1 MNSRSIAVITVI
13 VTAAACGGGGGSG
26 SNGSPGSGYPSS
38 PSTPSTPTVPAN
50 TMIATTMLTFNPT
63 DITVAKGTT
72 VAFVIQ
78 DTTHQ
83 IYFTGAG
90 KPPDFPAAQNTTQ
103 TATFANVGSY
113 GVYCKIHS
121 YMRGSVTVQ

>member
-1 MNSRSIAVITVI
+1 MNTRLLTVVAVL
-13 VTAAACGGGGGSG
+13 VTAAACGGGGGGS
-26 SNGSPGSGYPSS
+26 SNGTPNGGYPSS
-38 PSTPSTPTVPAN
+38 PSTPSVPVPAN

-83 IYFTGAG
+83 LYFTGAG
-90 KPPDFPAAQNTTQ
+90 KPADFPPAQNTTE
-103 TATFANVGSY
+103 TAVFANVGSY

>member
-1 MNSRSIAVITVI
+1 MNSRFIVVVAVI
-13 VTAAACGGGGGSG
+13 VTAAACGGGGGGG
-26 SNGSPGSGYPSS
+26 SNGSPTGGYPSS

-50 TMIATTMLTFNPT
+50 TMIATTTLTFNPA
-63 DITVAKGTT
+63 DITVAKGTS

-83 IYFTGAG
+83 IYFTGTG
-90 KPPDFPAAQNTTQ
+90 KPADLPAAQNTTQ
-103 TATFANVGSY
+103 TRTFDNVGSY

>member
-1 MNSRSIAVITVI
+1 MNSRCIAVVAVI
-13 VTAAACGGGGGSG
+13 VTAAACGGGGGS
-26 SNGSPGSGYPSS
+26 SNGSPSSGYPSS
-38 PSTPSTPTVPAN
+38 PSTPSIPVPAN

-63 DITVAKGTT
+63 DITVAKGAT

-83 IYFTGAG
+83 IYFTGTG
-90 KPPDFPAAQNTTQ
+90 KPADLPATQN
-103 TATFANVGSY
+103 ATVTRTFDNVGSY

>member
-1 MNSRSIAVITVI
+1 MNSRFIAVLAVT
-13 VTAAACGGGGGSG
+13 VTAAACGGGGGG
-26 SNGSPGSGYPSS
+26 SNATSSFPTGGYP
-38 PSTPSTPTVPAN
+38 PTTTTPVPAN
-50 TMIATTMLTFNPT
+50 TMLVTTQLTFNPT
-63 DITVAKGTT
+63 DITVAKGTS

-83 IYFTGAG
+83 IYFTGTG
-90 KPPDFPAAQNTTQ
+90 KPADLPPAQNTTQ
-103 TATFANVGSY
+103 TRGFDNVGSY